1 MKLESTS
8 FADGSRIPSRFAFAT
23 HDQDTRA
30 RLSDNVSPH
39 LKWVFCP
46 PTAQRSFALICHD
59 PDAPSDG
66 SYVNQPDREVPSDL
80 ERTDFFHWV
89 LVDIPPHVRELA
101 EGSFCDGVVAGGKD
115 APAGPWGT
123 RQGINDYTGWFAGDD
138 DMAGAYY
145 GYDGPAPPWN
155 DSIEH
160 RYVFTVYALDTESVD
175 VGADFT
181 GPEVLEAIE
190 GHVVAETAIT
200 GTYTQN
206 PRLL

>member
-1 MKLESTS
+1 MKLVSNS
-8 FADGSRIPSRFAFAT
+8 FTDGSRIPARFAFAT
-23 HDQDTRA
+23 HDPDTRV

-39 LKWVFCP
+39 LIWSFVP
-46 PTAQRSFALICHD
+46 NGTRSFALICHD

-66 SYVNQPDREVPSDL
+66 SDVNQPDREVSADL

-89 LVDIPPHVRELA
+89 LVDIPLHVREFE
-101 EGSFCDGVVAGGKD
+101 EGSFCDGVVVGGKD
-115 APAGPWGT
+115 APLGPWGT

-160 RYVFTVYALDTESVD
+160 RYVFTVYALDIESVD
-175 VGADFT
+175 VEADFT
-181 GPEVLEAIE
+181 GPEVLEAID
-190 GHVVAETAIT
+190 GHIVGEASIT